1 MTLKKFDFLNDAIAN
16 GNDDKDYD
24 RSDDYSKHYSSELID
39 LFTHVH

>member
-1 MTLKKFDFLNDAIAN
+1 MMQIAN
-16 GNDDKDYD
+16 GKDDKDYD